1 MTMTNALAYY
11 KTELISAIKSFMM
24 DNQDVFLLLPIL
36 GFDLKVKKASA
47 YAIKLFFL
55 VVAATQNKLERS
67 SVACVCTLVCR
78 LL

>member
-1 MTMTNALAYY
+1 MV
-11 KTELISAIKSFMM
+11 
-24 DNQDVFLLLPIL
+24 DNQDVSLLLLLPIL

-55 VVAATQNKLERS
+55 VVLTQNKLERS
-67 SVACVCTLVCR
+67 SVACVCTLVCH